1 VRGNARRWP
10 GLRPAWVEVDLDAI
24 AANARQLAAE
34 VAPAQLMAVVKADAY
49 GHGAVPVAR
58 AAIAAG
64 ARWLGVA
71 LVEEALELRQAGVS
85 APILVLSE
93 PHPAAADVCA
103 DQRIGVTL
111 CTPAGVRV
119 FGTAGRLAGQPV
131 AAHLK
136 VDTGMHRQ
144 GCAPADLPEL
154 VRLALAERGLVV
166 EGLWSHFAVA
176 DEPAAAVTTDRQ
188 LEGFQRALGV
198 ASELGLA
205 PRWRHLAN
213 SAGATLRDD
222 ARFDM
227 VRVGIELYGL
237 APAPPLA
244 EEVRRRLRPALSL
257 RAAVSAV
264 RAVDAG
270 ERVSYGHRWAAP
282 RATRIATLPVGYADG
297 VRRGLSGRIR
307 VLLGGR
313 ELPQVG
319 TITMDQLMVD
329 IGDAP
334 IDVGEVATLLGDPAR
349 GEPGAGE
356 WARLLDSIDYEV
368 TCGLS
373 PRLPRM
379 HHHGGHPERERRH
392 VLTGEAR
399 G

>member
-1 VRGNARRWP
+1 
-10 GLRPAWVEVDLDAI
+10 VEVDLDAI
-24 AANARQLAAE
+24 TGNVRRLVTE

-71 LVEEALELRQAGVS
+71 LVEEAVELREAGIS

-93 PHPAAADVCA
+93 PHPAAADLCV
-103 DQRIGVTL
+103 DQRIAVTL
-111 CTPAGVRV
+111 CTEAGVRV
-119 FGTAGRLAGQPV
+119 FGMADRLAGRPV
-131 AAHLK
+131 PAHLK

-154 VRLALAERGLVV
+154 VRLAMAERGLEV

-176 DEPAAAVTTDRQ
+176 DEPAAAATTDRQ
-188 LEGFQRALGV
+188 VETFERALAV
-198 ASELGLA
+198 ASEQGLL
-205 PRWRHLAN
+205 PRWRHIAN
-213 SAGATLRDD
+213 SAGATLRAD

-237 APAPPLA
+237 APAPALTG
-244 EEVRRRLRPALSL
+244 EVNQRLRPALAL

-264 RAVDAG
+264 RAIEAG

-297 VRRGLSGRIR
+297 VRRGLSGQIR
-307 VLLGGR
+307 VLLGER
-313 ELPQVG
+313 NLAQVG

-334 IDVGEVATLLGDPAR
+334 IEVGEVATLLGDPAR
-349 GEPGAGE
+349 GEPGVGE
-356 WARLLDSIDYEV
+356 WARVLGSIDYEV

-373 PRLPRM
+373 PRLPRV
-379 HHHGGHPERERRH
+379 HYHGSHSGGERRH
-392 VLTGEAR
+392 VLIGKAR

>member
-1 VRGNARRWP
+1 
-10 GLRPAWVEVDLDAI
+10 LRPAWVEVDLDAI
-24 AANARQLAAE
+24 TGNVRRLVTE

-71 LVEEALELRQAGVS
+71 LVEEAVELREAGIS
-85 APILVLSE
+85 APLLVLSE
-93 PHPAAADVCA
+93 PHPAAADLCV
-103 DQRIGVTL
+103 DQRIAVTL
-111 CTPAGVRV
+111 CTEAGVRV
-119 FGTAGRLAGQPV
+119 FGMAGRLAGRPV
-131 AAHLK
+131 PAHLK

-154 VRLALAERGLVV
+154 VRLAMAERGLEV

-176 DEPAAAVTTDRQ
+176 DEPAAATTDRQ
-188 LEGFQRALGV
+188 VETFERALAV
-198 ASELGLA
+198 ASEQGLL
-205 PRWRHLAN
+205 PRWRHIAN
-213 SAGATLRDD
+213 SAGATLRAD

-237 APAPPLA
+237 APAPALTG
-244 EEVRRRLRPALSL
+244 EVNQRLRPALAL

-264 RAVDAG
+264 RAIEAG

-297 VRRGLSGRIR
+297 VRRGLSGQIR
-307 VLLGGR
+307 VLLGER
-313 ELPQVG
+313 NLAQVG

-334 IDVGEVATLLGDPAR
+334 IEVGEVATLLGDPAR
-349 GEPGAGE
+349 GEPGVGE
-356 WARLLDSIDYEV
+356 WARVLGSIDYEV

-373 PRLPRM
+373 PRLPRV
-379 HHHGGHPERERRH
+379 HYHGSHSGGERRH
-392 VLTGEAR
+392 VLIGEAR